1 MDFNGKVINK
11 PYLSYFEI
19 TSGGTLKFELSKEPV
34 KDYFKKADKSFFE

>member
-1 MDFNGKVINK
+1 MEFNGNLIKR

-34 KDYFKKADKSFFE
+34 TDYFEKVEK